1 MKKLSNVNFGMNEIL
16 QRNQMKNIIGG
27 DYPNGFDFGPLE
39 YACDDANPT
48 NDTGFIQCMF
58 WQGCL

>member
-39 YACDDANPT
+39 YACDRKYSDKYSVY
-48 NDTGFIQCMF
+48 FECVF
-58 WQGCL
+58 CLGCA